1 MQLLALNPL
10 VKPDIGLLFWTT
22 VTFLI
27 LLVLLRK
34 FAWKPILGAVKAR
47 EESIDKALDQAEKAR
62 EEMAQLKSDNEKI
75 LKEARMERDEMLKDA
90 REMKESMINE
100 AKAKAS
106 TEADRIIETAREQIE
121 NEKMAAITELKNQV
135 GRMSIEIAEK
145 ILRKELDKQENHEQ
159 LVENQLEDF
168 KLN

>member
-1 MQLLALNPL
+1 MHLLALNPL
-10 VKPDIGLLFWTT
+10 VKPDIGLLFWTV

-34 FAWKPILGAVKAR
+34 FAWKPILNAVQSR
-47 EESIDKALDQAEKAR
+47 EESIDNALNEAEKAR
-62 EEMAQLKSDNEKI
+62 EEMAQLKSDNERIQKEARKEREEI
-75 LKEARMERDEMLKDA
+75 LKEARDLKD
-90 REMKESMINE
+90 SIITE
-100 AKAKAS
+100 AKDKAGS
-106 TEADRIIETAREQIE
+106 EADRIIENAREQIQ

-145 ILRKELDKQENHEQ
+145 ILRKELDSKQNHEQ
-159 LVENQLEDF
+159 LVEEQLEDF

>member
-10 VKPDIGLLFWTT
+10 VKPDIGLLFWTV
-22 VTFLI
+22 VTFVI

-34 FAWKPILGAVKAR
+34 FAWKPILTAVKSR

-62 EEMAQLKSDNEKI
+62 EEMAQLKADNERI
-75 LKEARMERDEMLKDA
+75 QKEARQEREEILREA
-90 REMKESMINE
+90 REMKESIITE
-100 AKAKAS
+100 AKDKAGS
-106 TEADRIIETAREQIE
+106 EADRIIGSAREQIE

-135 GRMSIEIAEK
+135 GKMSLEIAEK
-145 ILRKELDKQENHEQ
+145 ILRKELDKKENHEQ
-159 LVENQLEDF
+159 LVEEQLEDF

>member
-10 VKPDIGLLFWTT
+10 VKPDIGLLFWTV

-34 FAWKPILGAVKAR
+34 FAWKPILNAVQSR
-47 EESIDKALDQAEKAR
+47 EESIDKALNEAEKAR
-62 EEMAQLKSDNEKI
+62 EEMAQLKADNERIQKEARKEREEI
-75 LKEARMERDEMLKDA
+75 LKEAR
-90 REMKESMINE
+90 EMKDNIITE
-100 AKAKAS
+100 AKEKAGS
-106 TEADRIIETAREQIE
+106 EADRMIDSAREQIQ
-121 NEKMAAITELKNQV
+121 NEKMAAITDLKNQV

-145 ILRKELDKQENHEQ
+145 ILRKELDSKENQEQ
-159 LVENQLEDF
+159 LVEDQLEDF

>member
-10 VKPDIGLLFWTT
+10 VKPDIGLLFWTV

-34 FAWKPILGAVKAR
+34 FAWKPILNAVQSR
-47 EESIDKALDQAEKAR
+47 EESIDNALNEAEKAR
-62 EEMAQLKSDNEKI
+62 EEMAQLKADNERIQKEARKEREEI
-75 LKEARMERDEMLKDA
+75 LKEARDMKD
-90 REMKESMINE
+90 SIITE
-100 AKAKAS
+100 AKDKAGS
-106 TEADRIIETAREQIE
+106 EANRIIENAREQIQ

-145 ILRKELDKQENHEQ
+145 ILRKELDSKQNHEQ
-159 LVENQLEDF
+159 LVEDQLEDF